1 MRRVVVA
8 TLAVA
13 VVVTGILF
21 WFSGFMEAAAYEVL
35 LGVVAVAGLVALRTS
50 VPTSRSAIG
59 APARRRAVPP
69 QLERLERIVRF
80 GTSTA
85 IDADRRLYRV
95 LRDQARELLLSRYGV
110 DLDAEPEEA
119 RRLLG
124 DGAWE
129 RIRPDRPV
137 SKDPLGPGAE
147 LSEVDMVV
155 GAIERIAG
163 R

>member
-1 MRRVVVA
+1 MKRVVVA
-8 TLAVA
+8 TLVVA

-50 VPTSRSAIG
+50 APISRPAIG
-59 APARRRAVPP
+59 SRTRRRAVPP
-69 QLERLERIVRF
+69 QLERLERVVRF

-85 IDADRRLYRV
+85 TDADRRLYRV
-95 LRDQARELLLSRYGV
+95 LREQARELLLSRYGV

-124 DGAWE
+124 DDAWE

-137 SKDPLGPGAE
+137 SKDRLGPGAE

-155 GAIERIAG
+155 GAIERLIG